1 MKFRKTMQLAMAII
15 LLFGSLS
22 LWAGGAKAKAND
34 ILPEFK
40 EGNNFI
46 YILKDGD
53 GQSREFT
60 FTTYNKLTADNT
72 KIRLYNNQVEIDP
85 QNYTV
90 DYDRNTITLNKTPDP
105 GAELY
110 FTYSIHPTFE
120 WRELISGSTYIG
132 NTLIGVDGSTKV
144 FKLTTNYILNSNK
157 KVSLYIDGT
166 KVPTS
171 EFTFNLETQRITL
184 SEKRKAPSAE
194 SKVYFYFPVTS
205 IVGTKASGD
214 VAQANPSLPP
224 NGIETPIGTESPV
237 PSVESPIE
245 TEPPVVWVE
254 PEFHIPS
261 GESYPGQIT
270 LGGNG
275 KITINVTTVVIQP
288 TYTTYLMV
296 KNASNEV
303 VRQIRVT
310 PGKSVTYTLNTQLGL
325 TTGGY
330 YIYLKTV
337 NQSGGLAASVPQF
350 VPINLESKIQVF
362 VEGKMQAYTQAPVNV
377 NGNVLVPFRA
387 IFESLGATVKW
398 DSATQTV
405 TATKEGKTIVLKIGS
420 TTAYVNGVP
429 VTLSAAPQL
438 INGSTM
444 VPIRFVSE
452 ALGGLVEWS
461 KSSSSVI
468 VFQNTPSIPTTA
480 ESEKPAQ
487 SEATSTSPIL
497 QKISQGI
504 TAPTDIVFVMDVTG
518 SMGEVIGYV
527 KETVKKFADSVPSG
541 SNFSIVA
548 YRDINYRSTY
558 KDLEFFPFT
567 NDKNVLKTNLSKLV
581 AAGGGDEN
589 ESGLEAIHMAAQ
601 QLAGRKNA
609 KRIIFITDAPVHD
622 KGASM
627 GKTNLSLGQI
637 INELKTNKITL
648 DAIAPMNGLANTQI
662 IQLVNAGKGKI
673 YDIKKASVTLLEK

>member
-1 MKFRKTMQLAMAII
+1 MKLRKVMQLVMAII

-22 LWAGGAKAKAND
+22 LWAGGANAKAND
-34 ILPEFK
+34 LLPEVR
-40 EGNNFI
+40 EGDNFL

-60 FTTYNKLTADNT
+60 FTTYNKLTGDNT
-72 KIRLYNNQVEIDP
+72 KIRLYINQVEIDP

-105 GAELY
+105 GTELH
-110 FTYSIHPTFE
+110 FTATIHPTFE
-120 WRELISGSTYIG
+120 WREVISGSTYIG
-132 NTLIGVDGSTKV
+132 NTLVGADGSTKV

-157 KVSLYIDGT
+157 KVSLYIDGA
-166 KVPTS
+166 KVPNS
-171 EFTFNLETQRITL
+171 EFTFNLENQWITL
-184 SEKRKAPSAE
+184 SEKRKAPSAQ
-194 SKVYFYFPVTS
+194 SKVYFYFPVSS
-205 IVGTKASGD
+205 ITGTKVSSG
-214 VAQANPSLPP
+214 AAPTNPSL
-224 NGIETPIGTESPV
+224 S
-237 PSVESPIE
+237 PSVIEPPIE
-245 TEPPVVWVE
+245 TEQPVLWVE

-261 GESYPGQIT
+261 GESYPGQII

-275 KITINVTTVVIQP
+275 KITINVTTAVIQP
-288 TYTTYLMV
+288 TYTTYLIV

-337 NQSGGLAASVPQF
+337 NQSGGLATSVPQF

-362 VEGKMQAYTQAPVNV
+362 VKGKMQAYTQAPVNV

-468 VFQNTPSIPTTA
+468 VFQNPPSIPTTA
-480 ESEKPAQ
+480 ESEKPAP

-518 SMGEVIGYV
+518 SMGEVIDYV
-527 KETVKKFADSVPSG
+527 KETVKKFADSVPAG

-548 YRDINYRSTY
+548 YRDINYRSSY

-622 KGASM
+622 KDAST
-627 GKTNLSLGQI
+627 GKTSFSLGQI

-648 DAIAPMNGLANTQI
+648 DAIAPTNGLANKQI
-662 IQLVNAGKGKI
+662 SQLVNAGKGKQ

>member
-1 MKFRKTMQLAMAII
+1 MQLIMAII

-22 LWAGGAKAKAND
+22 LWADGAKAKAND
-34 ILPEFK
+34 LLPETRQ
-40 EGNNFI
+40 GDNFF
-46 YILKDGD
+46 YYLKDGD

-72 KIRLYNNQVEIDP
+72 KIRLYINQVEIDP

-105 GAELY
+105 GAELR
-110 FTYSIHPTFE
+110 FTASIHPTFE

-132 NTLIGVDGSTKV
+132 NTLVGADGSTRV

-157 KVSLYIDGT
+157 KVSLYIDGA
-166 KVPTS
+166 KVPNS
-171 EFTFNLETQRITL
+171 EFTFNLENQWITL
-184 SEKRKAPSAE
+184 SEKRNAPSAQ

-205 IVGTKASGD
+205 IAGTKTSSG

-224 NGIETPIGTESPV
+224 NGIEP
-237 PSVESPIE
+237 PIE
-245 TEPPVVWVE
+245 TEQPVPWVE
-254 PEFHIPS
+254 PEFNIPS
-261 GESYPGQIT
+261 GESYPGQII

-288 TYTTYLMV
+288 TYTTYLIF
-296 KNASNEV
+296 KNTSNEL

-310 PGKSVTYTLNTQLGL
+310 PGKPTTYTLNKQLGL

-337 NQSGGLAASVPQF
+337 NQSGGLATSVPQF

-362 VEGKMQAYTQAPVNV
+362 IEGKMQAYTQAPVNV

-398 DSATQTV
+398 DGATQTV
-405 TATKEGKTIVLKIGS
+405 TATKEGKTIILKIGS

-461 KSSSSVI
+461 NSSSSVI
-468 VFQNTPSIPTTA
+468 VFQNSPSIPTTA

-487 SEATSTSPIL
+487 TEATSTSPIL

-518 SMGEVIGYV
+518 SMGEVIDYV

-567 NDKNVLKTNLSKLV
+567 NNKNVLKTNLSKLV
-581 AAGGGDEN
+581 AAGGGDVN

-622 KGASM
+622 KSTSM
-627 GKTNLSLGQI
+627 GKTSLSLGQI
-637 INELKTNKITL
+637 VDELKTNKITL
-648 DAIAPMNGLANTQI
+648 DAIAPTNGLANKQI
-662 IQLVNAGKGKI
+662 SQLVNAGKGKI

>member
-1 MKFRKTMQLAMAII
+1 MAII

-22 LWAGGAKAKAND
+22 LWAGGVKAKAND
-34 ILPEFK
+34 FLPETKKGDEF
-40 EGNNFI
+40 F
-46 YILKDGD
+46 YILEDGD

-60 FTTYNKLTADNT
+60 FATYNKLTPDNT
-72 KIRLYNNQVEIDP
+72 KIRLYINYIEINP
-85 QNYTV
+85 QRYTV
-90 DYDRNTITLNKTPDP
+90 DYDRNTFILDKAPDP
-105 GAELY
+105 GAELH
-110 FTYSIHPTFE
+110 FIASFHPTFE
-120 WRELISGSTYIG
+120 WRESISGSSYIG
-132 NTLIGVDGSTKV
+132 NNLFGADGATKV
-144 FKLTTNYILNSNK
+144 FKLTTNFILNSNK
-157 KVSLYIDGT
+157 KVILYIDGT
-166 KVPTS
+166 KVPNS
-171 EFTFNLETQRITL
+171 GFTFNLENHWITL
-184 SEKRKAPSAE
+184 SEKRNAPGAQSII
-194 SKVYFYFPVTS
+194 KFYYPVTS
-205 IVGTKASGD
+205 ISGTKISSSTVPAT
-214 VAQANPSLPP
+214 PSLPP
-224 NGIETPIGTESPV
+224 IGVESSIETQQPV
-237 PSVESPIE
+237 L
-245 TEPPVVWVE
+245 WVE
-254 PEFHIPS
+254 PEFQIPS
-261 GESYPGQIT
+261 GESYPGQII

-275 KITINVTTVVIQP
+275 KITINVTSVVIQP
-288 TYTTYLMV
+288 TYTTYLIV
-296 KNASNEV
+296 KNTSNEL

-310 PGKSVTYTLNTQLGL
+310 PGKPTTYTLNKQLGL

-337 NQSGGLAASVPQF
+337 NQSGGLATSVPQF

-377 NGNVLVPFRA
+377 NGNVMVPFRA

-398 DSATQTV
+398 DGATQTV

-429 VTLSAAPQL
+429 VTLNAAPQL

-461 KSSSSVI
+461 NSSSSVI
-468 VFQNTPSIPTTA
+468 VFQNTPSASITA

-487 SEATSTSPIL
+487 SEASSTSPIL

-504 TAPTDIVFVMDVTG
+504 TAPTDIIFVMDVTG
-518 SMGEVIGYV
+518 SMGEVIDYV

-541 SNFSIVA
+541 SNFAIVA

-567 NDKNVLKTNLSKLV
+567 NNKNVLKTNLSKLV

-589 ESGLEAIHMAAQ
+589 ESGLEAIHLAAQ
-601 QLAGRKNA
+601 QLAGSKNA
-609 KRIIFITDAPVHD
+609 KRIIFITDAPVHAKD
-622 KGASM
+622 IST
-627 GKTNLSLGQI
+627 GKSSYSLEQI
-637 INELKTNKITL
+637 ADELKTNKITL
-648 DAIAPMNGLANTQI
+648 DAIAPTNGLANKQI
-662 IQLVNAGKGKI
+662 TQLVNAGKGKK

>member
-1 MKFRKTMQLAMAII
+1 MKFRKTIQLVMAII

-34 ILPEFK
+34 IISEFRK
-40 EGNNFI
+40 GYEIIN
-46 YILKDGD
+46 ILKDGD
-53 GQSREFT
+53 GQTREFT
-60 FTTYNKLTADNT
+60 YTTYNKLTGDNT
-72 KIRLYNNQVEIDP
+72 EIRLYRNQVEIDP
-85 QNYTV
+85 QKYTV
-90 DYDRNTITLNKTPDP
+90 DYDRNTFTFDKAPDA
-105 GAELY
+105 GAELH

-120 WRELISGSTYIG
+120 WEEGLSGSNYIG
-132 NTLIGVDGSTKV
+132 NALDGADGSTKV

-157 KVSLYIDGT
+157 KVSLYIDST

-184 SEKRKAPSAE
+184 SEKRTAPSAK

-205 IVGTKASGD
+205 IAGTKTSSG

-224 NGIETPIGTESPV
+224 NGIE
-237 PSVESPIE
+237 SPIE
-245 TEPPVVWVE
+245 TEAPVVWVE

-261 GESYPGQIT
+261 GESYPGQVI
-270 LGGNG
+270 LGSNG

-288 TYTTYLMV
+288 TYTTYLIV
-296 KNASNEV
+296 KNTSNEL
-303 VRQIRVT
+303 VRQVRVT
-310 PGKSVTYTLNTQLGL
+310 PGKTTTYTLNKQLGL

-337 NQSGGLAASVPQF
+337 NQSGGLATSVPQF

-461 KSSSSVI
+461 NSSSSVV
-468 VFQNTPSIPTTA
+468 VFQNPPSIPTTA

-487 SEATSTSPIL
+487 SAATSTSPIL

-518 SMGEVIGYV
+518 SMGEVIDYV

-548 YRDINYRSTY
+548 YRDINYRSKY

-567 NDKNVLKTNLSKLV
+567 NNKDVLKTNLSKLV

-589 ESGLEAIHMAAQ
+589 ESGLEAIHMATQ

-622 KGASM
+622 KSTST
-627 GKTNLSLGQI
+627 GKTSLSLSQI
-637 INELKTNKITL
+637 VNELKTNKITL
-648 DAIAPMNGLANTQI
+648 DAIAPTSGLAYKQI
-662 IQLVNAGKGKI
+662 SQLVNAGKGKN